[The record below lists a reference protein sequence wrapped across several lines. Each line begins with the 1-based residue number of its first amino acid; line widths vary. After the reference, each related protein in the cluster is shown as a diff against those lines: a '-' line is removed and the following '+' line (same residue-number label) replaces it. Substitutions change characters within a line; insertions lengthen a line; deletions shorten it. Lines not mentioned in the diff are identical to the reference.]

1 MCMSLDRTLCAICAW
16 RGDCNKKFMQ
26 GSGVY
31 CPDYTKDLTIRERA
45 SEKVEVK
52 ELKAGVKGPKEKKG
66 KKKLSEIHIL

>member
-1 MCMSLDRTLCAICAW
+1 MH
-16 RGDCNKKFMQ
+16 

-52 ELKAGVKGPKEKKG
+52 GPEAGVKGPKDKKG